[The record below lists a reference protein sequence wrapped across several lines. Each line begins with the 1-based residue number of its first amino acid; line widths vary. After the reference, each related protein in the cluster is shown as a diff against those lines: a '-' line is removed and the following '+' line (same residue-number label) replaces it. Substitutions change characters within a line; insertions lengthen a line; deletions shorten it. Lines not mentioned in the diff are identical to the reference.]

1 MNPEPDAASPMDLPP
16 GTPTRGTPAMPS
28 VSGDRLAKPELI
40 AYGLLGLPLAAAAL
54 PVYVHLP
61 KLYGAEL
68 GMDLALL
75 GLILLLVRLADA
87 FIDPWLGALA
97 DRQSWR
103 TGWIGGGMFLMA
115 TGSILVFHPPGSR
128 DVLWIWLGLAL
139 LPMYLGYSMAS
150 IHHLAWGSLLGNTPH
165 ERTRVAAWREGFAL
179 IGVVAASVLPVVF
192 AGNGL
197 SASSA
202 GKGLAD
208 YSLLLSVLALIC
220 TLVLVW
226 RAPRP
231 AFVPMPSLP
240 ARRLRS
246 YLSALIQPLHSQA
259 FRWLLG
265 IFMLNGI
272 ASALPATLVLFFIAD
287 VLGLASDSGS
297 FLAAY
302 FIAGAASLPLW
313 LALSRR
319 WGKRRTWLASMLLAV
334 AAFAGAASLGP
345 GAYAGFLLV
354 CIASGVALGAD
365 LSLPPAMLADL
376 LRKGGAE
383 SSAGAHAGLWN
394 FATKFN
400 LALAAGIALPFLQW
414 AGYTPGGQTIEPLV
428 LAYCLIPC
436 VLKLGAAALLFA
448 ARLPLSDPLTYPL
461 TEGHA
466 SPLKDTLP

>member
-1 MNPEPDAASPMDLPP
+1 MSSELDAASPMALPP
-16 GTPTRGTPAMPS
+16 GTPAHATPAMPPA
-28 VSGDRLAKPELI
+28 SGDRLATPGLI
-40 AYGLLGLPLAAAAL
+40 AYGMLGLPLAAAAL

-75 GLILLLVRLADA
+75 GLVLLMVRLADA
-87 FIDPWLGALA
+87 FIDPWLGTLA

-128 DVLWIWLGLAL
+128 ELLWIWLGLAL
-139 LPMYLGYSMAS
+139 VPMYLGYSMAS
-150 IHHLAWGSLLGNTPH
+150 IHHLAWGSLLGNSPH

-192 AGNGL
+192 AGSSL
-197 SASSA
+197 STGSA

-231 AFVPMPSLP
+231 KLSPLTSLP
-240 ARRLRS
+240 AGRAGSTLALLMQPLRS
-246 YLSALIQPLHSQA
+246 HG

-272 ASALPATLVLFFIAD
+272 ASALPATLVLFFVAD

-302 FIAGAASLPLW
+302 FVAGAASLPVW

-319 WGKRRTWLASMLLAV
+319 WGKRRTWLSSMLLAV
-334 AAFAGAASLGP
+334 AAFAGAATLGP
-345 GAYAGFLLV
+345 GDYAGFLLV
-354 CIASGVALGAD
+354 CIASGIALGAD
-365 LSLPPAMLADL
+365 LCLPPALLADL
-376 LRKGGAE
+376 LRKDGAE
-383 SSAGAHAGLWN
+383 SSVGAHAGLWN

-436 VLKLGAAALLFA
+436 VLKLGAAALLFV
-448 ARLPLSDPLTYPL
+448 ARLPLSGPLAN
-461 TEGHA
+461 GHA
-466 SPLKDTLP
+466 EPLKDATP

>member
-1 MNPEPDAASPMDLPP
+1 MSTELQAAGPLPLPP
-16 GTPTRGTPAMPS
+16 GTPATRTGAPAS
-28 VSGDRLAKPELI
+28 SGGRLPTGGLI
-40 AYGLLGLPLAAAAL
+40 AYGMLGLPLAAAAL

-75 GLILLLVRLADA
+75 GLVLLVVRLADA

-103 TGWIGGGMFLMA
+103 NGWIGAGMFLMA

-128 DVLWIWLGLAL
+128 DLLWIWLGLAL

-150 IHHLAWGSLLGNTPH
+150 IHHLAWGSLLGNSPH

-179 IGVVAASVLPVVF
+179 VGVVAASVLPVVF
-192 AGNGL
+192 AGSGM
-197 SASSA
+197 STGSA

-220 TLVLVW
+220 TLILIW
-226 RAPRP
+226 QAPRP
-231 AFVPMPSLP
+231 GLPPTPSPP
-240 ARRLRS
+240 AWWAGHFLA
-246 YLSALIQPLHSQA
+246 ALAQPLRAPA

-272 ASALPATLVLFFIAD
+272 ASALPATLVLFFVAD

-302 FIAGAASLPLW
+302 FIAGATSLPAW

-319 WGKRRTWLASMLLAV
+319 WGKRQAWLASMLLAV
-334 AAFAGAASLGP
+334 SAFASAALLGP
-345 GAYAGFLLV
+345 GDYTGFMLV
-354 CIASGVALGAD
+354 CIASGIALGAD
-365 LSLPPAMLADL
+365 LCLPPALLADL
-376 LRKGGAE
+376 VREEGAE

-414 AGYTPGGQTIEPLV
+414 AGYTPGGQAIEPLV

-436 VLKLGAAALLFA
+436 ALKLGAAALLFV
-448 ARLPLSDPLTYPL
+448 ARLPLSASQADSPA
-461 TEGHA
+461 GH
-466 SPLKDTLP
+466 LKDPAP